1 MGIFLCFEYLLEK
14 DVNAFTTFYR
24 LKKAV
29 VFLVLLSSGA
39 LFGGSGFGLN
49 AADDLP
55 PELDSLLQ
63 LWSDDLRPIEDRL
76 STFDR
81 MYRQFY
87 EQYPATMLRELE
99 ALRLEGERL
108 DRPFILYEAFI
119 RKGGLLA
126 YQGKNTEALLAY
138 DEAERVAESL
148 GDELRLGTVASNR
161 GNAYAMRGQ
170 YLKATEQ
177 FTLALNHLDS
187 ADSADSARTT
197 KSKQNVRMALGN
209 VFVYIDDYDLGK
221 SYYDAVWAEL
231 DADSDERF
239 RGLLAMNRAW
249 CEYKLGNLERSAE
262 LYELALELFER
273 VNSGFGLA
281 ATYQNLA
288 QLQMDFEKYGEAEQS
303 ARQAL
308 VFHRQLGSS
317 KDAIECQLLLARV
330 ESKADASSALR
341 MAESIQDELL
351 SLADNKMKSD
361 FYELL
366 YETNR
371 QLGNLETA
379 MEMHAI
385 YQSFSDSVQVLKNR
399 NLVLRKAYEREVEYK
414 LQTMEMRVRQEKS
427 ELRIQQLQTVLR
439 MILGFIV
446 VLSLLVAVY
455 LRERKKNLVRREELL
470 AQIEGLRASQ
480 RQQLLVTEQAFV
492 FDRFRLESA
501 IGRALNDTDWNV
513 LNILLKDPSITN
525 AQIAEK
531 AFKSVDGIGS
541 SLRRM
546 YGYFDVK
553 ETKYKKIA
561 LLHIAMRLSEEAK
574 D

>member
-1 MGIFLCFEYLLEK
+1 MP
-14 DVNAFTTFYR
+14 TPTFYR
-24 LKKAV
+24 LKKTAIL
-29 VFLVLLSSGA
+29 FALLLSGA
-39 LFGGSGFGLN
+39 PFGGIGLGLN
-49 AADDLP
+49 AADELP

-63 LWSDDLRPIEDRL
+63 VWSDDLRPIEDRF

-81 MYRQFY
+81 MYSQFF
-87 EQYPATMLRELE
+87 EQYPAAMLRELE
-99 ALRLEGERL
+99 ELRLKAEEF

-126 YQGKNTEALLAY
+126 YQGKNTEALRAY

-161 GNAYAMRGQ
+161 GNSYAMSGQ

-177 FTLALNHLDS
+177 FTLALDHFRLVDS
-187 ADSADSARTT
+187 SEVPRMSEVTR
-197 KSKQNVRMALGN
+197 SQQNVRMALGN

-231 DADSDERF
+231 DAKNDERF

-249 CEYKLGNLERSAE
+249 CEHKLGNLERSAE
-262 LYELALELFER
+262 LYDLSLELFEE
-273 VNSGFGLA
+273 VNSGFYLA
-281 ATYQNLA
+281 AAYANLA
-288 QLQMDFEKYGEAEQS
+288 HLQMDLEKYSEAEKS
-303 ARQAL
+303 ARQGL
-308 VFHRQLGSS
+308 LLHRKLGST
-317 KDAIECQLLLARV
+317 KDAIECQLLIATV
-330 ESKADASSALR
+330 ESKTDAKSALR
-341 MAESIQDELL
+341 MAESMQDELL
-351 SLADNKMKSD
+351 LVADNKMKSD

-366 YETNR
+366 YQTNR
-371 QLGNLETA
+371 QLGNLEA
-379 MEMHAI
+379 ALEMHEI
-385 YQSFSDSVQVLKNR
+385 YQVFSDSVQVLKNR

-414 LQTMEMRVRQEKS
+414 LQTVEMKGRQERS
-427 ELRIQQLQTVLR
+427 ELRIQQLQTVLW

-446 VLSLLVAVY
+446 VVSFLVAVY
-455 LRERKKNLVRREELL
+455 LHERKKNLVRREELL

-480 RQQLLVTEQAFV
+480 RQQLLVNEQSFE
-492 FDRFRLESA
+492 FDRSQLESS
-501 IGRALNDTDWNV
+501 IGRALNDTDWKV
-513 LNILLKDPSITN
+513 LSILLNDPSITN

-546 YGYFDVK
+546 YGYFEVK

-561 LLHIAMRLSEEAK
+561 LLHTAMRLSENK
-574 D
+574 DHSKT

>member
-1 MGIFLCFEYLLEK
+1 M
-14 DVNAFTTFYR
+14 
-24 LKKAV
+24 
-29 VFLVLLSSGA
+29 LLSSGA

-231 DADSDERF
+231 DAKNDERF

-249 CEYKLGNLERSAE
+249 CEHKLGNLERSAE
-262 LYELALELFER
+262 LYDLSLELFEE
-273 VNSGFGLA
+273 VNSGFYLA
-281 ATYQNLA
+281 AAYANLA
-288 QLQMDFEKYGEAEQS
+288 HLQMDLEKYSEAERS
-303 ARQAL
+303 ARQGL
-308 VFHRQLGSS
+308 LLHRKLGST
-317 KDAIECQLLLARV
+317 KDAIECQLLLATV
-330 ESKADASSALR
+330 ESKTDAKSALR
-341 MAESIQDELL
+341 MAESMQDELL
-351 SLADNKMKSD
+351 LVADNKMKSD

-366 YETNR
+366 YQTNR
-371 QLGNLETA
+371 QLGNLEA
-379 MEMHAI
+379 ALEMHEI
-385 YQSFSDSVQVLKNR
+385 YQVFSDSVQVLKNR

-414 LQTMEMRVRQEKS
+414 LETVEMKGRQERS
-427 ELRIQQLQTVLR
+427 ELRIQQLQTVLW

-446 VLSLLVAVY
+446 VVSFLVAVY
-455 LRERKKNLVRREELL
+455 LHERKKNLVRREELL

-480 RQQLLVTEQAFV
+480 RQQLLVNEQSFE
-492 FDRFRLESA
+492 FDRSQLESS
-501 IGRALNDTDWNV
+501 IGRALNDTDWKV
-513 LNILLKDPSITN
+513 LSILLNDPSITN

-546 YGYFDVK
+546 YGYFEVK

-561 LLHIAMRLSEEAK
+561 LLHTAMRLSENK
-574 D
+574 DHSKT